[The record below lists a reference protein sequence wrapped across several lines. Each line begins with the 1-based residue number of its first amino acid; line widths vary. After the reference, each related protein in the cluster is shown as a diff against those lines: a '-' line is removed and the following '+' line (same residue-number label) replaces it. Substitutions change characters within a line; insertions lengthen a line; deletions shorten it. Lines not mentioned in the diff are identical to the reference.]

1 MSNFKEIIKNHLDN
15 LAQSDESFA
24 ESYSKENKSIDECV
38 KYIMKRASEE
48 RKNNEKCLAVSDEE
62 VFGWAIHYYDED
74 DVEIDGDTAASVSV
88 STSAQPTVPV
98 QAETEEP
105 KPKAKRKSRK
115 KVEPKPEPKLIEAE
129 AVEAEAEE
137 NVAVD
142 IQAEESADDEFEI
155 EPLEIPIF

>member
-105 KPKAKRKSRK
+105 KPKAKRKSK
-115 KVEPKPEPKLIEAE
+115 KKAESKPIEVEP
-129 AVEAEAEE
+129 VEAEAEE